1 MDFQLSDDQRALRS
15 GMRDLLGAV
24 FDRDRLRAAVERGG
38 ALDRSLW
45 RELGAAGFFAL
56 RLPEDEG
63 GVGLGLPEAVLLFEE
78 AGRALLPG
86 PLVATHLAAG
96 RVKGAAVGEAVVT
109 AVDGELPVAHL
120 AEADAVLLVG
130 GEAVDARAL
139 GSGGLAGVAGSG
151 VLAVAAEDRAGEARA
166 QVPRARE
173 AREAPQAPQAPQ
185 ARELPEA
192 RTLTGEV
199 LRAFLAA
206 ARPVRSMDPLTPLHR
221 APAGAAAAAGR
232 VPTGRLPTAEG
243 GRAASERT
251 RADTDRAPVGSE
263 RPGADT
269 GRVAGAGAG
278 AYTGV
283 GADCVS
289 GAVERT
295 PAHAGRLRFEA
306 ALLTAAEQL
315 GSAVRTTEA
324 AVQHAR
330 DREQFGS
337 PIGSFQAVKHLC
349 ADMLARTEPARAAV
363 YAAAVTG
370 DPLEIAAAK
379 LLADEAAVRNARDCL
394 QIHGGMGFTWE
405 ADVHLHLK
413 RAWLRAASWLTGAA
427 AEELLAAGLGA
438 AGPLPRSSAAYGR
451 PVPEAGGEG

>member
-24 FDRDRLRAAVERGG
+24 FDRGRLRAAVERDG

-56 RLPEDEG
+56 RLPEEAG

-96 RVKGAAVGEAVVT
+96 LVKGAAEGEAVVT
-109 AVDGELPVAHL
+109 AVAADLPAAHL
-120 AEADAVLLVG
+120 AEADAVLVVDGQAPPGLPGDVLSG
-130 GEAVDARAL
+130 DVSGAEVLSGEAL
-139 GSGGLAGVAGSG
+139 G
-151 VLAVAAEDRAGEARA
+151 
-166 QVPRARE
+166 
-173 AREAPQAPQAPQ
+173 
-185 ARELPEA
+185 
-192 RTLTGEV
+192 
-199 LRAFLAA
+199 AFVAA
-206 ARPVRSMDPLTPLHR
+206 ARPVRSVDPLTPLHR
-221 APAGAAAAAGR
+221 LAGR
-232 VPTGRLPTAEG
+232 AVPTG
-243 GRAASERT
+243 
-251 RADTDRAPVGSE
+251 APQ
-263 RPGADT
+263 
-269 GRVAGAGAG
+269 
-278 AYTGV
+278 AY
-283 GADCVS
+283 S
-289 GAVERT
+289 GAL
-295 PAHAGRLRFEA
+295 HYEA

-315 GSAVRTTEA
+315 GSAARTTEA
-324 AVQHAR
+324 AVQHAGER
-330 DREQFGS
+330 HQFGS

-370 DPLEIAAAK
+370 DPAEIAAAK

-413 RAWLRAASWLTGAA
+413 RAWLRAASWLTVAR
-427 AEELLAAGLGA
+427 AEELLAADLGA
-438 AGPLPRSSAAYGR
+438 AGRLPRSSAAYGR
-451 PVPEAGGEG
+451 PVPEAGGGG

>member
-24 FDRDRLRAAVERGG
+24 FDRDRLRAAVERDG

-56 RLPEDEG
+56 RLPEAAG

-96 RVKGAAVGEAVVT
+96 LVKGAAEGEAVVT
-109 AVDGELPVAHL
+109 AVAGELPVAHL
-120 AEADAVLLVG
+120 AEADAVLVGTDALAREPLVG
-130 GEAVDARAL
+130 EA
-139 GSGGLAGVAGSG
+139 
-151 VLAVAAEDRAGEARA
+151 
-166 QVPRARE
+166 
-173 AREAPQAPQAPQ
+173 
-185 ARELPEA
+185 
-192 RTLTGEV
+192 

-206 ARPVRSMDPLTPLHR
+206 ARPVRSMDPLSPLHR
-221 APAGAAAAAGR
+221 APADAKPA
-232 VPTGRLPTAEG
+232 P
-243 GRAASERT
+243 AASERT
-251 RADTDRAPVGSE
+251 RADAERAPAATE
-263 RPGADT
+263 RA
-269 GRVAGAGAG
+269 
-278 AYTGV
+278 
-283 GADCVS
+283 
-289 GAVERT
+289 
-295 PAHAGRLRFEA
+295 PAHAGRFRFEA

-315 GSAVRTTEA
+315 GSAARTTEA
-324 AVQHAR
+324 AVQHAG

-370 DPLEIAAAK
+370 DPVEIAAAK

-413 RAWLRAASWLTGAA
+413 RAWLRAASWLTGAG
-427 AEELLAAGLGA
+427 AEELLAAGLGT
-438 AGPLPRSSAAYGR
+438 AGRLPRSSAAYGR
-451 PVPEAGGEG
+451 PVGEAGGGG

>member
-24 FDRDRLRAAVERGG
+24 FDRDRLRAAVERDG

-56 RLPEDEG
+56 RLPEEAG

-96 RVKGAAVGEAVVT
+96 LVKGAAEGEAVVT
-109 AVDGELPVAHL
+109 AVAGELPVAHL
-120 AEADAVLLVG
+120 AEADAVLVVG
-130 GEAVDARAL
+130 
-139 GSGGLAGVAGSG
+139 
-151 VLAVAAEDRAGEARA
+151 AEPLAGEA
-166 QVPRARE
+166 
-173 AREAPQAPQAPQ
+173 
-185 ARELPEA
+185 
-192 RTLTGEV
+192 
-199 LRAFLAA
+199 LRAFAAA
-206 ARPVRSMDPLTPLHR
+206 ARPVRSMDPLTPLHC
-221 APAGAAAAAGR
+221 APAD
-232 VPTGRLPTAEG
+232 AE
-243 GRAASERT
+243 RPPAASVRT
-251 RADTDRAPVGSE
+251 RADAERAPV
-263 RPGADT
+263 AT
-269 GRVAGAGAG
+269 
-278 AYTGV
+278 
-283 GADCVS
+283 
-289 GAVERT
+289 ERT

-315 GSAVRTTEA
+315 GSAARTTEA
-324 AVQHAR
+324 AVQHAGR
-330 DREQFGS
+330 REQFGS
-337 PIGSFQAVKHLC
+337 PVGAFQAVKHLC

-370 DPLEIAAAK
+370 DPVEIAAAK

-413 RAWLRAASWLTGAA
+413 RAWLRAASWLTGAG
-427 AEELLAAGLGA
+427 AEELLAADLGA
-438 AGPLPRSSAAYGR
+438 AGRLPRSSAAPAR
-451 PVPEAGGEG
+451 PVPEAGGGG

>member
-24 FDRDRLRAAVERGG
+24 FDRDRLRAAVERDG

-56 RLPEDEG
+56 RLPEVAG

-96 RVKGAAVGEAVVT
+96 LVKGAAEGETVVT
-109 AVDGELPVAHL
+109 AVAGELPVAHL
-120 AEADAVLLVG
+120 AEADAVLVGTDALAEEPLVG
-130 GEAVDARAL
+130 EA
-139 GSGGLAGVAGSG
+139 
-151 VLAVAAEDRAGEARA
+151 
-166 QVPRARE
+166 
-173 AREAPQAPQAPQ
+173 
-185 ARELPEA
+185 
-192 RTLTGEV
+192 
-199 LRAFLAA
+199 LRAFVAA
-206 ARPVRSMDPLTPLHR
+206 ARPVRSMDPLTPLHS
-221 APAGAAAAAGR
+221 AAAAGR
-232 VPTGRLPTAEG
+232 VGP
-243 GRAASERT
+243 SERT
-251 RADTDRAPVGSE
+251 PADAERAT
-263 RPGADT
+263 
-269 GRVAGAGAG
+269 VA
-278 AYTGV
+278 T
-283 GADCVS
+283 
-289 GAVERT
+289 ERT

-315 GSAVRTTEA
+315 GSAARTTEA
-324 AVQHAR
+324 AVQHAGER
-330 DREQFGS
+330 QQFGS

-370 DPLEIAAAK
+370 DPVEIAAAK

-413 RAWLRAASWLTGAA
+413 RAWLRAASWLTGAG
-427 AEELLAAGLGA
+427 AEELLAAGLGT
-438 AGPLPRSSAAYGR
+438 AGRLPCSSAAYGR
-451 PVPEAGGEG
+451 PVPEAGGGG

>member
-56 RLPEDEG
+56 RLPEEAG

-96 RVKGAAVGEAVVT
+96 LVKGAAEGEAVVT
-109 AVDGELPVAHL
+109 AVAGELPVAHL
-120 AEADAVLLVG
+120 AEADAVLVVG
-130 GEAVDARAL
+130 
-139 GSGGLAGVAGSG
+139 
-151 VLAVAAEDRAGEARA
+151 AE
-166 QVPRARE
+166 P
-173 AREAPQAPQAPQ
+173 
-185 ARELPEA
+185 
-192 RTLTGEV
+192 LTGEA
-199 LRAFLAA
+199 LRAFVAA
-206 ARPVRSMDPLTPLHR
+206 ARPVRSMDLLTPLHS
-221 APAGAAAAAGR
+221 APAD
-232 VPTGRLPTAEG
+232 AE
-243 GRAASERT
+243 RPPAVSVRT
-251 RADTDRAPVGSE
+251 RADAERAP
-263 RPGADT
+263 AAT
-269 GRVAGAGAG
+269 
-278 AYTGV
+278 
-283 GADCVS
+283 
-289 GAVERT
+289 ERT
-295 PAHAGRLRFEA
+295 PAHAGRFRFEA

-315 GSAVRTTEA
+315 GSAARTTEE
-324 AVQHAR
+324 AVQHAGS
-330 DREQFGS
+330 REQFGS
-337 PIGSFQAVKHLC
+337 PVGAFQAVKHLC

-370 DPLEIAAAK
+370 DPVEIAAAK

-413 RAWLRAASWLTGAA
+413 RAWLRAASWLTGAG
-427 AEELLAAGLGA
+427 AEELLAADLGA
-438 AGPLPRSSAAYGR
+438 AGRLPRSSAAPAR
-451 PVPEAGGEG
+451 PVPEAGGGG

>member
-24 FDRDRLRAAVERGG
+24 FDRDRLRAAVERDG

-56 RLPEDEG
+56 RLPEEAG

-96 RVKGAAVGEAVVT
+96 LVKGAAEGEAVVT
-109 AVDGELPVAHL
+109 AVAAELPVAHL
-120 AEADAVLLVG
+120 AEADAVLVVG
-130 GEAVDARAL
+130 GEAAGLPGDEAL
-139 GSGGLAGVAGSG
+139 GKTLS
-151 VLAVAAEDRAGEARA
+151 GEA
-166 QVPRARE
+166 
-173 AREAPQAPQAPQ
+173 
-185 ARELPEA
+185 
-192 RTLTGEV
+192 
-199 LRAFLAA
+199 LRAFVAA

-221 APAGAAAAAGR
+221 APAGAAVAGAGR
-232 VPTGRLPTAEG
+232 VSATEST
-243 GRAASERT
+243 RAASERT
-251 RADTDRAPVGSE
+251 RADAERAP
-263 RPGADT
+263 AAT
-269 GRVAGAGAG
+269 
-278 AYTGV
+278 
-283 GADCVS
+283 
-289 GAVERT
+289 ERT

-315 GSAVRTTEA
+315 GSAARTTEA
-324 AVQHAR
+324 AVQHAGE
-330 DREQFGS
+330 REQFGS

-370 DPLEIAAAK
+370 DPVEIAAAK

-413 RAWLRAASWLTGAA
+413 RAWLRAASWLTGAG
-427 AEELLAAGLGA
+427 AEELLAAGLGT
-438 AGPLPRSSAAYGR
+438 AGRLPRSSAAYGR
-451 PVPEAGGEG
+451 PVPEAGGGG

>member
-24 FDRDRLRAAVERGG
+24 FDRDRLRAAVERDG

-56 RLPEDEG
+56 RLPEEAG

-96 RVKGAAVGEAVVT
+96 LVKGAAEGEAVVT
-109 AVDGELPVAHL
+109 AVAWELPVAHL
-120 AEADAVLLVG
+120 AEADAVLVGNDALARDPLVG
-130 GEAVDARAL
+130 EA
-139 GSGGLAGVAGSG
+139 
-151 VLAVAAEDRAGEARA
+151 
-166 QVPRARE
+166 
-173 AREAPQAPQAPQ
+173 
-185 ARELPEA
+185 
-192 RTLTGEV
+192 
-199 LRAFLAA
+199 LRAFVAA

-221 APAGAAAAAGR
+221 APAD
-232 VPTGRLPTAEG
+232 AE
-243 GRAASERT
+243 RAPAASERT
-251 RADTDRAPVGSE
+251 RADAERAPAATE
-263 RPGADT
+263 RA
-269 GRVAGAGAG
+269 
-278 AYTGV
+278 
-283 GADCVS
+283 
-289 GAVERT
+289 
-295 PAHAGRLRFEA
+295 PAHAGRFRFEA

-315 GSAVRTTEA
+315 GSAARTTEA
-324 AVQHAR
+324 AVQHAGE
-330 DREQFGS
+330 REQFGS

-370 DPLEIAAAK
+370 DPVEIAAAK

-413 RAWLRAASWLTGAA
+413 RAWLRAASWLTGAG
-427 AEELLAAGLGA
+427 AEELLAAGLGTV
-438 AGPLPRSSAAYGR
+438 GRLPRSSAAYGR
-451 PVPEAGGEG
+451 PVREAGGGG

>member
-24 FDRDRLRAAVERGG
+24 FDRDRLRAAVERDG

-56 RLPEDEG
+56 RLPEEAG

-96 RVKGAAVGEAVVT
+96 LVKGAAEGEAVVT
-109 AVDGELPVAHL
+109 AVAADLPAAHL
-120 AEADAVLLVG
+120 AEADAVLVVDGQAPPGLPGDVLSG
-130 GEAVDARAL
+130 DVSGAEVLSGEA
-139 GSGGLAGVAGSG
+139 
-151 VLAVAAEDRAGEARA
+151 
-166 QVPRARE
+166 
-173 AREAPQAPQAPQ
+173 
-185 ARELPEA
+185 
-192 RTLTGEV
+192 
-199 LRAFLAA
+199 LRAFVAA
-206 ARPVRSMDPLTPLHR
+206 ARPVRSVDPLTPLHR
-221 APAGAAAAAGR
+221 LAGR
-232 VPTGRLPTAEG
+232 AVPTG
-243 GRAASERT
+243 
-251 RADTDRAPVGSE
+251 APQ
-263 RPGADT
+263 
-269 GRVAGAGAG
+269 
-278 AYTGV
+278 AY
-283 GADCVS
+283 S
-289 GAVERT
+289 GAL
-295 PAHAGRLRFEA
+295 HYEA

-315 GSAVRTTEA
+315 GSAARTTEA

-330 DREQFGS
+330 ERQQFGS

-370 DPLEIAAAK
+370 DPAEIAAAK

-413 RAWLRAASWLTGAA
+413 RAWLRAASWLTVAR
-427 AEELLAAGLGA
+427 AEELLAADLGA
-438 AGPLPRSSAAYGR
+438 AGRLPRSSAAYGR
-451 PVPEAGGEG
+451 PVPEAGGGG